1 MSLTPR
7 QRRDR
12 LEDHAMTND
21 STDLEIQAGEL
32 VRISDLTSLATVP
45 AGLPAPVLGAVS
57 AAATASPLAL
67 EAIRSAA
74 RSGKGLRVEFPPE
87 VMEGLRN
94 GTLQLLTTKSGEQ
107 LATAVKG
114 GSKTFAA
121 NARVVGSADTAGKLG
136 AGAVLTTGAVV
147 MLPIAI
153 AAIAS
158 YQQQQQLERALG
170 NIQATLDRIEERLRD
185 EEHGVCDAA
194 GSFIDLAL
202 QASEHGP
209 LPPYLRAELASHRVR
224 VEGVYGARRRFI
236 GRFKTELERQ
246 QIEVEQ
252 KKGVRQP
259 WVETVQDMAKDGRL
273 EDEIVLFIRA
283 LIAQSRLDA
292 FAATCLAEEGLPELA
307 MKVLHDSASELRS
320 EFFDLHNR
328 LSPLARI
335 EPPRGVKDRVPL
347 MSRSLAKVHATA
359 KTLVDQLDQQVLPGI
374 PDPRDDQPL
383 LIELSA
389 HDVATVAAM
398 AAEAA

>member
-1 MSLTPR
+1 MT
-7 QRRDR
+7 
-12 LEDHAMTND
+12 DH
-21 STDLEIQAGEL
+21 STDLEMQVGEL
-32 VRISDLTSLATVP
+32 VRISDLTSLATTP
-45 AGLPAPVLGAVS
+45 TELPAPVLGAVG
-57 AAATASPLAL
+57 AAATASPIAL

-87 VMEGLRN
+87 VMNGLRN
-94 GTLQLLTTKSGEQ
+94 GTLKLMATTSGDQKSI
-107 LATAVKG
+107 AVN
-114 GSKTFAA
+114 AA
-121 NARVVGSADTAGKLG
+121 SNTIVAHGKVVGTAATAGKAATG
-136 AGAVLTTGAVV
+136 AAVMTGAVV

-153 AAIAS
+153 AAVAS

-185 EEHGVCDAA
+185 EEHGICDAA

-202 QASEHGP
+202 QASEQGP

-236 GRFKTELERQ
+236 GRFKSELERQ
-246 QIEVEQ
+246 QIEFEQ

-259 WVETVQDMAKDGRL
+259 WVETVQEMAKDGRL

-328 LSPLARI
+328 LAPLARI
-335 EPPRGVKDRVPL
+335 EPPRGVKERVPL
-347 MSRSLAKVHATA
+347 MARSLAKVHATA
-359 KTLVDQLDQQVLPGI
+359 RTLVDQLDQQVLPGI
-374 PDPRDDQPL
+374 PDPRDDHPI

-389 HDVATVAAM
+389 HDVAAVASM
-398 AAEAA
+398 AGEAA

>member
-1 MSLTPR
+1 MT
-7 QRRDR
+7 
-12 LEDHAMTND
+12 DH
-21 STDLEIQAGEL
+21 STDLETHAGEL
-32 VRISDLTSLATVP
+32 VRISDLTSLDTAAVE
-45 AGLPAPVLGAVS
+45 LPAPVLGAVS
-57 AAATASPLAL
+57 AAATASPVAL

-74 RSGKGLRVEFPPE
+74 RSGKGLHVEFPPE
-87 VMEGLRN
+87 VMNGLRN
-94 GTLQLLTTKSGEQ
+94 GTLKLMTTVSGDQKSI
-107 LATAVKG
+107 AVN
-114 GSKTFAA
+114 AA
-121 NARVVGSADTAGKLG
+121 SNSIVAHGQVVGTAATAGKAATG
-136 AGAVLTTGAVV
+136 AALTTGAVV

-246 QIEVEQ
+246 QIEFEQ

-259 WVETVQDMAKDGRL
+259 WVETVQGMAKDGRL

-335 EPPRGVKDRVPL
+335 EPPRGVKERVPL
-347 MSRSLAKVHATA
+347 MSRSLTRVHETA

-374 PDPRDDQPL
+374 PDPRDDRPL

-389 HDVATVAAM
+389 DDVAAVASM
-398 AAEAA
+398 ASEAS

>member
-1 MSLTPR
+1 M
-7 QRRDR
+7 
-12 LEDHAMTND
+12 
-21 STDLEIQAGEL
+21 
-32 VRISDLTSLATVP
+32 
-45 AGLPAPVLGAVS
+45 
-57 AAATASPLAL
+57 
-67 EAIRSAA
+67 
-74 RSGKGLRVEFPPE
+74 K
-87 VMEGLRN
+87 GLRN
-94 GTLQLLTTKSGEQ
+94 GTLKLMTTASGEQ
-107 LATAVKG
+107 KSIAVSAVSNTVVAHG
-114 GSKTFAA
+114 T
-121 NARVVGSADTAGKLG
+121 VVGTAATAGKAATG
-136 AGAVLTTGAVV
+136 AAVMTGAVV

-194 GSFIDLAL
+194 GSFIELAL
-202 QASEHGP
+202 RASEHGP

-246 QIEVEQ
+246 QIEFEQ

-292 FAATCLAEEGLPELA
+292 FAATCLAEEGLPDLA
-307 MKVLHDSASELRS
+307 LQMLHDSASELRS

-347 MSRSLAKVHATA
+347 MSRSLARVHETA

-374 PDPRDDQPL
+374 PDPRDDRPL
-383 LIELSA
+383 LIELSSRRRRA
-389 HDVATVAAM
+389 GRRDGKRCRVDRRTGL
-398 AAEAA
+398 